1 MIYKWENMIFLFRS
15 ELSKYL
21 LYFEYFQMNECIL
34 LIDVN
39 RAIHKLLNSSK
50 MIQWKSTHTTL
61 HLTNSYTLG
70 RRITEQ
76 NGKCQK
82 KQHTAAQQSNGKI
95 LPAVLH
101 YLSGFCSSCRERWCS
116 IPWSSVRL
124 CSLDAINWRIIF

>member
-1 MIYKWENMIFLFRS
+1 MIFLFRS

-39 RAIHKLLNSSK
+39 RAIQKR
-50 MIQWKSTHTTL
+50 IQLKQNDSMKINTHTHTTL

-101 YLSGFCSSCRERWCS
+101 YLSGFCSSCRER
-116 IPWSSVRL
+116 
-124 CSLDAINWRIIF
+124 